1 MKDAFLII
9 TVRDPIRH
17 KLQYQ
22 VTRASHKL
30 PDVDFIDCISDRST
44 DVDEVALELGFVL
57 SMIFRKLS
65 PRSRICCGVTS
76 EHRLHITGFHI
87 GQASTKVGEAISMI
101 VFFLKNS
108 TTFGMEVIPL
118 HTI

>member
-1 MKDAFLII
+1 M
-9 TVRDPIRH
+9 
-17 KLQYQ
+17 
-22 VTRASHKL
+22 
-30 PDVDFIDCISDRST
+30 DFIACISDWSI
-44 DVDEVALELGFVL
+44 DVDEAALELGFVL
-57 SMIFRKLS
+57 FMIFRKLS

-87 GQASTKVGEAISMI
+87 GQAFAKLGVAIISSV

-108 TTFGMEVIPL
+108 TTFGMKVKQL